1 MRLRPLGGDS
11 GIIGMASGIAQRST
25 SRSMHI
31 LNLQHKSCF
40 FSAFFLFIFAYLW
53 FRHYRPGI
61 AQRSTINIFKKKF
74 LHQCQMLCIKPALSL
89 SLSSCRNLKIKNLIF
104 IGNLVFNFGSRQG
117 ETNCWR
123 WTMFSPSLQEYVMF
137 LLGPCCCVQMILMMI
152 RYENDLKP
160 VRNMQSWLSP
170 HHIEIRTK
178 LHTVLLNV
186 IY

>member
-1 MRLRPLGGDS
+1 MRLRPPGGDS
-11 GIIGMASGIAQRST
+11 GIIGMASGIAQRSA
-25 SRSMHI
+25 SKSMHI
-31 LNLQHKSCF
+31 LYLQHKFCF
-40 FSAFFLFIFAYLW
+40 FSVFFYSYL
-53 FRHYRPGI
+53 RICDSGI
-61 AQRSTINIFKKKF
+61 IGLAQRSTIDIFKTKF
-74 LHQCQMLCIKPALSL
+74 SHQCQMLCIKPALSL
-89 SLSSCRNLKIKNLIF
+89 SLSSCRNLKILIF
-104 IGNLVFNFGSRQG
+104 IGNLVFNFCSRQG

-123 WTMFSPSLQEYVMF
+123 WTMFSPSLQEYVMY

-152 RYENDLKP
+152 KYDNDLKP